1 MVFQDNLNF
10 SILQFRRRDINN
22 AEGVR

>member
-10 SILQFRRRDINN
+10 SILQFRRRNINN
-22 AEGVR
+22 GEGVR